1 MERSSDMKGGIL
13 WSWSGQGASM
23 RWRSQEE
30 LALLGEAMGVSAASL
45 ATAQRELR
53 DVQGGFF
60 EVIIRSMKTALV
72 IEGTVASGTV
82 RRAVVDIL
90 RRCVGE
96 ARRPIKVIDDL
107 QVTAPFRP
115 AHDGDLERYE
125 IEGKT
130 RNAVSAAKDDGPRIA
145 MDSAGDRTRP
155 SSPHIDVDRYPSIS
169 SDEQPVAGQVF
180 RFEVALNATPDAPDA
195 EPISFKNLPG
205 DWQVLDVEVEVHSSR
220 LVFENEA
227 NRRTIEVRRERTT
240 SSASFSAT
248 VRSDGDATAPLE
260 IVAMFAYSNRHSG
273 IVRRTFE
280 VKRAEAA
287 EARAGTGPVASVNL
301 VSAANPDLTVRIVRL
316 DGNGNYTWS
325 LLAPRGAGMGMP
337 SREGMTNL
345 GTDTGEYALGLL
357 RECPGFAAGRHESK
371 LRGIGEMIWAA
382 SPLEFKALY
391 RDMRNRFGP
400 AFPIQILTDEPHI
413 PWEMMHPDGEA
424 GVDGADHLFMTHP
437 IARWFL
443 RMEGRIP
450 PRFEAGS
457 IASFVPRY
465 AEDESLAMA
474 LDEGKWLAEHLG
486 ALPQDATYKGF
497 TDFWSV
503 GIPTD
508 PVAVLHFAGHGDT
521 DEAGVA
527 KIKMSDDWVSCN
539 DVHGGVKLGL
549 RYGTFVVLNAC
560 RVGTGD
566 YRLGLSSGWASSL
579 ANHKFRGILA
589 PLWAVQDECAAL
601 VVRRYLE
608 EFIRGVPVGQAM
620 LTARAERRA
629 ISATPYAYVAH
640 GDVMAKIER
649 ATAPHV

>member
-1 MERSSDMKGGIL
+1 
-13 WSWSGQGASM
+13 M
-23 RWRSQEE
+23 RWRNDEE
-30 LALLGEAMGVSAASL
+30 LARFGEAMGISASTL
-45 ATAQRELR
+45 AMAQRELK
-53 DVQGGFF
+53 DVQSGFF
-60 EVIIRSMKTALV
+60 EVIIRSTKAGLV
-72 IEGTVASGTV
+72 VEGTVASGTV
-82 RRAVVDIL
+82 RRTVVGIL

-115 AHDGDLERYE
+115 AHDSDLDRYE
-125 IEGKT
+125 VRGKA
-130 RNAVSAAKDDGPRIA
+130 RDAVGTAKDGGPRIA
-145 MDSAGDRTRP
+145 MDSAIDRMRP
-155 SSPHIDVDRYPSIS
+155 SSPNVDVDRYPSIS

-180 RFEVALNATPDAPDA
+180 RFEVALNATPDTPDA
-195 EPISFKNLPG
+195 EPISFKDVPG
-205 DWQVLDVEVEVHSSR
+205 DWQVLNVEVEVHSSR
-220 LVFENEA
+220 LVFENGA
-227 NRRTIEVRRERTT
+227 NRRTIEVRREGTT
-240 SSASFSAT
+240 PSASFSAT
-248 VRSDGDATAPLE
+248 VRSEGDATAPLE
-260 IVAMFAYSNRHSG
+260 IVAMFAYANRHSG

-280 VKRAEAA
+280 VKRAEAP
-287 EARAGTGPVASVNL
+287 EARAGSGQVASVNL
-301 VSAANPDLTVRIVRL
+301 VSAPNPDLTVRIVRL

-325 LLAPRGAGMGMP
+325 LLAPKGAGMGTP
-337 SREGMTNL
+337 SRSGTSYL

-357 RECPGFAAGRHESK
+357 RECPGFAAGRHEGK
-371 LRGIGEMIWAA
+371 LRGIGETIWAA
-382 SPLEFKALY
+382 SPVEFKALY
-391 RDMRNRFGP
+391 RDLRNRFGP

-413 PWEMMHPDGEA
+413 PWEMMHPDGES
-424 GVDGADHLFMTHP
+424 GVDRPDHLFMTHP

-465 AEDESLAMA
+465 KDDESLAMA

-497 TDFWSV
+497 TDFWSA
-503 GIPTD
+503 GIPAD

-521 DEAGVA
+521 DDAGIA

-539 DVHGGVKLGL
+539 DVHGGVELGV

-601 VVRRYLE
+601 VVRKYLE
-608 EFIRGVPVGQAM
+608 EFLRGEPVGQAM
-620 LTARAERRA
+620 LTARAGRRA
-629 ISATPYAYVAH
+629 VSATPYAYVVH

-649 ATAPHV
+649 AAAPD